1 MTAIRPVACCNRM
14 FCWYLSLL
22 PFLWPDAETVT
33 GPGSGFPWLRPRQ
46 RHSSCLRQRWNTFP
60 GQYRPIP
67 VNTYNT
73 YHMYKTYKN
82 IQIPIN
88 ADHFLQYI
96 HTYLHISIHVV
107 HAKTQWYM
115 SIQTNTYQYIQ
126 YKPYVQSIQINTDQ
140 GHYMQYMPVHTN
152 TYNTRWYTHVPSNT
166 DQYYLSIYTIHA
178 ICTIHTNT
186 YKYLSIQTIAY
197 NTYIYIHINT
207 NNTCQYIS
215 IQTNIYKYIHWH
227 TYHMYN
233 TYNYISIQAIPAHI
247 KCQCMP
253 IHTKT
258 CNTYQ
263 KQHIPIHT
271 TIHTI
276 QYMPMNTTKQ
286 TTIHTNTYHEVQY
299 LPCLK
304 THTSL

>member
-1 MTAIRPVACCNRM
+1 MPK
-14 FCWYLSLL
+14 
-22 PFLWPDAETVT
+22 
-33 GPGSGFPWLRPRQ
+33 
-46 RHSSCLRQRWNTFP
+46 HSDTC
-60 GQYRPIP
+60 QYRRIPI
-67 VNTYNT
+67 NTYNT
-73 YHMYKTYKN
+73 SHMYNPYKSIQTRAITCN
-82 IQIPIN
+82 TCQYIQIHIIHVDTHMYLPIQTN
-88 ADHFLQYI
+88 TTCQYI
-96 HTYLHISIHVV
+96 QYMPYVQYIQIH
-107 HAKTQWYM
+107 
-115 SIQTNTYQYIQ
+115 TNTYQYR
-126 YKPYVQSIQINTDQ
+126 PL
-140 GHYMQYMPVHTN
+140 HTI
-152 TYNTRWYTHVPSNT
+152 H
-166 DQYYLSIYTIHA
+166 IYTY
-178 ICTIHTNT
+178 IHT
-186 YKYLSIQTIAY
+186 
-197 NTYIYIHINT
+197 NT